1 MWFLDISSLAL
12 ISANLITMYGVL
24 FLGWDLGNIL
34 FLYWL
39 ESAIIGASTIIKM
52 IFAHADTAVGHFAKI
67 AAVPFFCIHYGGFM
81 FGHLIFLIIMSQ
93 FLITG
98 EPDGVVDNVRQLVF
112 DRLEI
117 VQPAIIGLSI
127 SHLLSLIF
135 NYFGKGEWKV
145 QTVAQLFSSPYKRI
159 IVMHLTLLLGMFASF
174 IFGQSIF
181 ILLIF
186 VALKIVVDL
195 RAHVQQHAVVQNKI

>member
-1 MWFLDISSLAL
+1 M
-12 ISANLITMYGVL
+12 
-24 FLGWDLGNIL
+24 
-34 FLYWL
+34 
-39 ESAIIGASTIIKM
+39 
-52 IFAHADTAVGHFAKI
+52 
-67 AAVPFFCIHYGGFM
+67 
-81 FGHLIFLIIMSQ
+81 
-93 FLITG
+93 
-98 EPDGVVDNVRQLVF
+98 
-112 DRLEI
+112 
-117 VQPAIIGLSI
+117 
-127 SHLLSLIF
+127 LSLIF
-135 NYFGKGEWKV
+135 NYLGKGEWKV